1 VANLRGVRDY
11 HEWQKRG
18 QPADDLA
25 EILARSTSQPVERV
39 TQANWE
45 HMNPD
50 GYLNTQA
57 IEVDQRQLLEWGA
70 IQQLVPMDQV
80 VDHQFVDYALAQL
93 GRYQG

>member
-1 VANLRGVRDY
+1 
-11 HEWQKRG
+11 
-18 QPADDLA
+18 
-25 EILARSTSQPVERV
+25 
-39 TQANWE
+39 
-45 HMNPD
+45 MNPD